1 MAAPTIDQV
10 NSYNIWNIAK
20 FLAFMMPHSIVIF
33 FVMLSIFNSNFK
45 GLFYLGGLIAVQA
58 LLNLTH
64 STNAHSAIPHKVC
77 TIFNSNLQYFDIP
90 AYSVSTLTY
99 TLAYLLFPMMMFE
112 TMNVAILVVL
122 LILISLVCLFQFK
135 NGCLTPIGIV
145 TGIMLG
151 LFVGFVW
158 ALVTSTIDADQ
169 LYFSEYIS
177 DKVACSVPSKQ
188 AFKCNVYKNGELIS
202 QL

>member
-99 TLAYLLFPMMMFE
+99 TLA
-112 TMNVAILVVL
+112 
-122 LILISLVCLFQFK
+122 
-135 NGCLTPIGIV
+135 PIGIV